1 MLDRDGVINRDC
13 PQSVRSVAEFELLP
27 GVAQAISLLNK
38 AHIPIAVITNQAVVG
53 RGDIPLEE
61 LDRIHQKMQFLLA
74 EQQAHIDEIYFCTD
88 VTVEPNFRRKPA
100 PGMLK
105 EALKK
110 FRARAKYSPFI
121 GDALRDLQAAVDADC
136 PRILVRTGKGLQT
149 EQQEW
154 PSRLNPVHI
163 FPDLLSAVQAL
174 AETLDTLQEPF
185 YTLDQPFVR

>member
-1 MLDRDGVINRDC
+1 MDRVRLDRDGVINRDC

-88 VTVEPNFRRKPA
+88 VTVEPNFRR
-100 PGMLK
+100 
-105 EALKK
+105 
-110 FRARAKYSPFI
+110 R
-121 GDALRDLQAAVDADC
+121 
-136 PRILVRTGKGLQT
+136 
-149 EQQEW
+149 
-154 PSRLNPVHI
+154 
-163 FPDLLSAVQAL
+163 
-174 AETLDTLQEPF
+174 
-185 YTLDQPFVR
+185 

>member
-1 MLDRDGVINRDC
+1 MLDRDGVINRDH

-38 AHIPIAVITNQAVVG
+38 ARIPIAVITNQAVVG
-53 RGDIPLEE
+53 RGDISLEE
-61 LDRIHQKMQFLLA
+61 LDR
-74 EQQAHIDEIYFCTD
+74 IYFCTD

-100 PGMLK
+100 SGMLK

-136 PRILVRTGKGLQT
+136 PRILVQTGKGLQT

>member
-53 RGDIPLEE
+53 RGDIPL
-61 LDRIHQKMQFLLA
+61 
-74 EQQAHIDEIYFCTD
+74 QAHIDEIYFCTD